1 MVSSKDVTRFGLD
14 KVKKKLGF
22 KHFDNI
28 IYSYK
33 KIEPDKS
40 CDIKHVH
47 CGKYNYSGFSFFFLW
62 LEQFIG
68 HKCFLDNNENTL
80 ELASN
85 QQDLCF

>member
-47 CGKYNYSGFSFFFLW
+47 CGKYNYSGFSFFF
-62 LEQFIG
+62 FVAG
-68 HKCFLDNNENTL
+68 AVYRT
-80 ELASN
+80 
-85 QQDLCF
+85 